1 MMVSSIMGQTDE
13 EKHLLDSFRIKTL
26 LNQVVGWPHG
36 RRPASL
42 PAETAPENFSLPAIL
57 NAFPAPV
64 LLLDARRTVI
74 EANQAAHEIFGT
86 RLKNHDLAQSLR
98 HPAALDAAT
107 AVLADGKHIS
117 AQIILQTPVA
127 RHYELHAM
135 PVNQNHD
142 AKVRAALVL
151 LDVTA
156 AHNVEQMRAD
166 FVANVS
172 HELRSPLAA
181 LTGFIE
187 TLKGPAKDDVAARER
202 LRDIM
207 EGEAKRMARL
217 IDDLLSLSR
226 VEANEHMRPKGEVRI
241 AELLAASKAALG
253 PRAASRG
260 IEIELL
266 CPGNLPSVAGDYDQL
281 NEVFHNLLDNALKYG
296 PSGHP
301 VKITVQTVDRIPEI
315 GGKGVRVCVHN
326 MGEPIAPEHLPRLT
340 ERFYRIDKA
349 RSRDIG
355 GTGLGLAIVKHIIN
369 RHRGRLIMESNAENG
384 TNFSVYLSEH
394 RKDPAT
400 VT

>member
-1 MMVSSIMGQTDE
+1 MPTDFSIKQAIAQ
-13 EKHLLDSFRIKTL
+13 LF
-26 LNQVVGWPHG
+26 GWPRG
-36 RRPASL
+36 NRSVPLPVETPWENASL
-42 PAETAPENFSLPAIL
+42 AAIL
-57 NAFPAPV
+57 DAFPAPV
-64 LLLDARRTVI
+64 LLLDARRTVTD
-74 EANQAAHEIFGT
+74 ANAAAHEIFGM

-107 AVLADGKHIS
+107 AVLADGKHIR

-187 TLKGPAKDDVAARER
+187 TLKGAAKDDVAARAR
-202 LRDIM
+202 FLDIM

-226 VEANEHMRPKGEVRI
+226 VEANEHLRPRHEVRI
-241 AELLAASKAALG
+241 PDLLSSAKAILAS
-253 PRAASRG
+253 RAAGRG

-266 CPGNLPSVAGDYDQL
+266 CPGNLPSVTGDHDQL
-281 NEVFHNLLDNALKYG
+281 SEVFHNLLDNALKYG
-296 PSGHP
+296 PSGCP
-301 VKITVQTVDRIPEI
+301 VKITAQTVARIPET
-315 GGKGVRVCVHN
+315 GGKGVRICVHN

-355 GTGLGLAIVKHIIN
+355 GTGLGLAIVKHIIS
-369 RHRGRLIMESNAENG
+369 RHRGRLIIDSSAENG
-384 TNFSVYLSEH
+384 TNFCVYLPEFP
-394 RKDPAT
+394 REQAT
-400 VT
+400 VI